1 MINFRGRLKGR
12 RRMVVMERRKEG
24 RRKIEMKAAGEEIL
38 ILIRRQAN
46 RSIIS
51 LNKKEQ
57 LKL

>member
-1 MINFRGRLKGR
+1 
-12 RRMVVMERRKEG
+12 MVVMERRKEG
-24 RRKIEMKAAGEEIL
+24 RRKIEMKAAGGEIL